1 MTNFADEIITTS
13 AEVPI
18 KKNIVLADGGDR
30 KLSHLPYRNGALHG
44 VKISDTFFAA
54 DLGYVLCSG

>member
-1 MTNFADEIITTS
+1 MTTS